1 MNDDV
6 VLPRLW
12 WCTCRVNV
20 LNDGQRAQRALWG
33 ESIRK
38 ASIYGQECEGSARL
52 FELRLHHARCY
63 LRKKGKDFQIW
74 RGSISFEFSNFR

>member
-33 ESIRK
+33 RAFVK
-38 ASIYGQECEGSARL
+38 RVFMDRNARD
-52 FELRLHHARCY
+52 RLDY
-63 LRKKGKDFQIW
+63 
-74 RGSISFEFSNFR
+74 SS